1 MDAQDKT
8 MLTSDETVVAQAQS
22 PEATLLGVTITCP
35 ICKTENA
42 PNEKY
47 CGECGFLLSSTPVEE
62 AVVADTSS
70 LPRLTDASGREY
82 LLREGGNGIGRE
94 SADVLLADPTVSR
107 SHAKLTLEGGKC
119 SIEDLGSSNGTYADG
134 KRVEAG
140 GRVEVTDGAELK
152 FGSAVLTLKVPAA
165 AETVEEA
172 PAEESVEAPA
182 EELPAEGNA
191 PEVVEAAEVPV
202 ETVESSEP
210 AAEPEVPEVEVP
222 EGPAPV
228 AKLVSSADPPVEFPL
243 AAGTN
248 TIGRRG
254 GNDIVLG
261 DDAYVSGS
269 HAELTADERGFWLM
283 DVGSSNGTL
292 LNGSRIQSN
301 TRMALNSGDAIT
313 FGQTAL
319 RFEVPEVVPD
329 EGDTVPESGG
339 ETNE

>member
-1 MDAQDKT
+1 MESQDIEK
-8 MLTSDETVVAQAQS
+8 TVVAQAQS
-22 PEATLLGVTITCP
+22 PEATLLGMTITCP

-47 CGECGFLLSSTPVEE
+47 CGECGFLLTSTPVEE
-62 AVVADTSS
+62 AVMADTSS

-82 LLREGGNGIGRE
+82 LLHEGGNGIGRE

-119 SIEDLGSSNGTYADG
+119 SVEDLGSSNGTYADG

-140 GRVEVTDGAELK
+140 ERVEVTDGAELK
-152 FGSAVLTLKVPAA
+152 FGSAVLTLKVPILD
-165 AETVEEA
+165 ETVEEG
-172 PAEESVEAPA
+172 PME
-182 EELPAEGNA
+182 
-191 PEVVEAAEVPV
+191 EVPEEQLPEEEAVTEAV
-202 ETVESSEP
+202 EVAEPPEPSEP
-210 AAEPEVPEVEVP
+210 DVPEVEAID
-222 EGPAPV
+222 GPAPL
-228 AKLVSSADPPVEFPL
+228 ARLVSADPPVEFPL
-243 AAGTN
+243 VAGTN

-261 DDAYVSGS
+261 DDAYVSGA

-283 DVGSSNGTL
+283 DLGSTNGTL

-319 RFEVPEVVPD
+319 RFEVPEVVPEEAD
-329 EGDTVPESGG
+329 APESGG
-339 ETNE
+339 DSND